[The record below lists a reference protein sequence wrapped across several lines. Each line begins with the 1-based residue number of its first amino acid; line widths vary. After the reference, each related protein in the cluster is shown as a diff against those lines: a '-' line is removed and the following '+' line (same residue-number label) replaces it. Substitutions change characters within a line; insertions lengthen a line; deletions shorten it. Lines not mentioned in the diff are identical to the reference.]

1 MTSVNPNVKKPE
13 YTELL
18 TQISECNRK
27 VNEYN
32 STLMNFRV
40 QDLTISETAVQIK
53 DKIINKQ
60 VVDAKTNIDSE
71 LKELDSLRTKAQST
85 NSERMEIIQKLNE
98 TYNKLNE
105 LKDKQ
110 IQILGSAAPAAPAKP
125 KKAAPTPAKVEEI
138 PDEEETED

>member
-1 MTSVNPNVKKPE
+1 
-13 YTELL
+13 
-18 TQISECNRK
+18 
-27 VNEYN
+27 
-32 STLMNFRV
+32 MNFRV